1 VNTAIETLETFLA
14 EVREVSPG
22 AAGTLEI
29 GMYAT
34 YEAADENSADQMLFD
49 AMTWIIAQ
57 RNRPLGV
64 RLEALRIL
72 TDHDGSPIRLRT
84 LVGWK

>member
-1 VNTAIETLETFLA
+1 V
-14 EVREVSPG
+14 EVREVSP
-22 AAGTLEI
+22 AAADTLEE

-34 YEAADENSADQMLFD
+34 YRAADENPADQMLFD

-57 RNRPLGV
+57 RNRSLGA
-64 RLEALRIL
+64 RLEALSLL
-72 TDHDGSPIRLRT
+72 TDHDGSPIRLRK